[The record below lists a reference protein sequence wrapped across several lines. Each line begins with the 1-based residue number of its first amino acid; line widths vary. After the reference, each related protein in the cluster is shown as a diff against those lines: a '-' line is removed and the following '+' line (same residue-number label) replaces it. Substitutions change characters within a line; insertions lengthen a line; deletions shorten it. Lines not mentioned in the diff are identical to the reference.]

1 MAVLGY
7 LPKIKRCPGTA
18 FGAYFLHDFS
28 IKVFLIQ
35 YSINWPSFDVIPFSF
50 SKYQTSVIKLLFR
63 QLVMSQTLKF
73 MFNHIL
79 KQLLTGKKG
88 GQDKNIKIWISGV
101 QGF

>member
-1 MAVLGY
+1 MSY
-7 LPKIKRCPGTA
+7 L
-18 FGAYFLHDFS
+18 
-28 IKVFLIQ
+28 
-35 YSINWPSFDVIPFSF
+35 FSF

-88 GQDKNIKIWISGV
+88 GQDKNIKI
-101 QGF
+101 